1 MTEAQSDHSD
11 VREAQNAP
19 KLSVRDLTT
28 GLSKS
33 KPGWGESRCLT
44 RLSRAPEDRARAQ
57 SELLTENWQ
66 IQFHSESEES
76 AKNLVEGDLKRSLMA
91 PENTKA
97 CQFPPE
103 APLDAIRKVFGGSE
117 GI

>member
-11 VREAQNAP
+11 VKEAQNAP
-19 KLSVRDLTT
+19 KLSVRDLIT

-33 KPGWGESRCLT
+33 EPSWGKSRCLT
-44 RLSRAPEDRARAQ
+44 RLLRAQEDQTRTQ

-66 IQFHSESEES
+66 IQFHSESEEI
-76 AKNLVEGDLKRSLMA
+76 AKNLVKGDLKRSLMA
-91 PENTKA
+91 PENTTA
-97 CQFPPE
+97 HQFPPK
-103 APLDAIRKVFGGSE
+103 APLDAIWKVFGGSE